1 MRSSPFERSLNSEMT
16 KVRRAYDYY
25 PVLSKE
31 PVDDEGNPY
40 PKRITG
46 YDVMPI
52 DEHDTLSGM
61 EIAKAWMIT
70 PDQVVNDLP
79 ASEYLR
85 RLAIVKAASWSQPTA
100 AQAAKTRNDRRMRRR

>member
-1 MRSSPFERSLNSEMT
+1 MT
-16 KVRRAYDYY
+16 KVRAAYDYY

-61 EIAKAWMIT
+61 EIAKAWMMT
-70 PDQVVNDLP
+70 PDDVVYRLP